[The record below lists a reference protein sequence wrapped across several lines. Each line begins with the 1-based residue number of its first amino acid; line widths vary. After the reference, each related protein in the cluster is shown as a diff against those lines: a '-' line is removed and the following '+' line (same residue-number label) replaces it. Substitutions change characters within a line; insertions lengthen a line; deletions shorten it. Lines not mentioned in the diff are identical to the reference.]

1 MAAVN
6 GTTERYLIQQ
16 ALNYTA
22 SEVHANFGPLF
33 GPLSEEG
40 KAAQIEKLGKK
51 FEYIQKHVLKGDFLV
66 GDKFSI
72 ADSYLYIVLG
82 WGRWVGVDL
91 SPYPAV
97 KAYWERI
104 DKLPNVVAAHA
115 KIATN
120 PSRT

>member
-1 MAAVN
+1 
-6 GTTERYLIQQ
+6 
-16 ALNYTA
+16 
-22 SEVHANFGPLF
+22 VHANFGPLF

-51 FEYIQKHVLKGDFLV
+51 FAFIEKDLLTGAGKGQFLV
-66 GDKFSI
+66 GGKFSI

-91 SPYPAV
+91 SAYPAV
-97 KAYWERI
+97 KAYWEGI
-104 DKLPNVVAAHA
+104 DQLPQVVAAHA

-120 PSRT
+120 PSSI